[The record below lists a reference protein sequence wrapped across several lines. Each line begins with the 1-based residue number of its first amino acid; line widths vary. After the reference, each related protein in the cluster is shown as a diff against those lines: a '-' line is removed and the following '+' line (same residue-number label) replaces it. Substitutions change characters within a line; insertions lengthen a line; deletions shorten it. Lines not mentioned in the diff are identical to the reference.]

1 MKKSLSVI
9 SSLLFAALCLGFA
22 FNAYAQDVTAL
33 NDANTVISFSEQNY
47 VYDGTPK
54 KPTVSVYYNGVLL
67 SENVDYSLKFSDFVS
82 AGTVKVTVTGMNSYN
97 GLCYKGIYNKANNF

>member
-33 NDANTVISFSEQNY
+33 NDANTVILISEQNY
-47 VYDGTPK
+47 VYI
-54 KPTVSVYYNGVLL
+54 LL
-67 SENVDYSLKFSDFVS
+67 SKDTPTTSKPFL
-82 AGTVKVTVTGMNSYN
+82 
-97 GLCYKGIYNKANNF
+97 

>member
-33 NDANTVISFSEQNY
+33 NDANTVISISEQNY

-54 KPTVSVYYNGVLL
+54 KPTVSVIITEFCLAKML
-67 SENVDYSLKFSDFVS
+67 
-82 AGTVKVTVTGMNSYN
+82 
-97 GLCYKGIYNKANNF
+97 IIR

>member
-33 NDANTVISFSEQNY
+33 NDANTVISISEQNY
-47 VYDGTPK
+47 VYDGT
-54 KPTVSVYYNGVLL
+54 
-67 SENVDYSLKFSDFVS
+67 LKRRLFLFIITEFCL
-82 AGTVKVTVTGMNSYN
+82 AKM
-97 GLCYKGIYNKANNF
+97 LIIR